1 MSSLSAPAVQT
12 RSPRVARRRER
23 MKAALVAAAIRQFSE
38 RGVERVSV
46 ADLIGDADVS
56 RATFYGF
63 FSNKYSLLEYI
74 LDPIFDV
81 AVGAVR
87 ALADEPAPVALAGL
101 IEVYVRLWREHREG
115 LLLIPTVNLETF
127 PHFQMQHRALNDAM
141 SAVLT
146 RAEDVGLLRNGSAR
160 YSLKVIA
167 KTAIPLLRVYDGH
180 PGAESLF
187 RDALSSLLIG
197 EKP

>member
-1 MSSLSAPAVQT
+1 
-12 RSPRVARRRER
+12 
-23 MKAALVAAAIRQFSE
+23 MKAALVAAAVRQFAE

-46 ADLIGDADVS
+46 ADLIGEADVS
-56 RATFYGF
+56 RATFYGL
-63 FSNKYSLLEYI
+63 FSSKTSLLEHI

-87 ALADEPAPVALAGL
+87 KLAGEPAPAALAGL
-101 IEVYVRLWREHREG
+101 IDVYVRLWREHREG
-115 LLLIPTVNLETF
+115 LLLIPAVDLATF
-127 PHFQMQHRALNDAM
+127 PHFESRHRALNDAM
-141 SAVLT
+141 SAVLA
-146 RAEDVGLLRNGSAR
+146 RAEDAGLLRNGSAR

-187 RDALSSLLIG
+187 RDALSGLLIG
-197 EKP
+197 EKS